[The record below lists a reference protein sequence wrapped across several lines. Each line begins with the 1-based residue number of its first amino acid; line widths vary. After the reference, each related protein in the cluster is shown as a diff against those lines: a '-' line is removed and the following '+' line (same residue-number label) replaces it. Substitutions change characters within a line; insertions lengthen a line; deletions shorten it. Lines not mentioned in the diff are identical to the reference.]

1 MRRTFWIGVGAA
13 GTVLVLRWMRRQR
26 ARLSPEAV
34 GATVGEGLRDL
45 GQVVRASL
53 AEGRKAMRDK
63 EAELR
68 ASLEEHD

>member
-1 MRRTFWIGVGAA
+1 MKRTFWIGVGVV
-13 GTVLVLRWMRRQR
+13 GTIMVVRWLRQQR

-34 GATVGEGLRDL
+34 GATLGDGLRDL
-45 GQVVRASL
+45 RQLVQLSV
-53 AEGRKAMRDK
+53 AEGRKAMRQK